1 MKNVR
6 LFNWAKGKEKGENE
20 NFHFGR
26 RNVERNENER
36 VGVAR
41 TDNSIPR

>member
-26 RNVERNENER
+26 RNGQVEFPLQQFPNQ
-36 VGVAR
+36 GC
-41 TDNSIPR
+41 